1 MKRSD
6 TLGWSQLKVAML
18 LLAGFAILVWVAFN
32 SNSGSMFEKRSD
44 LSARLA
50 DAEGITS
57 GAPVFFLGIE
67 AGKITSLAYDTK
79 DVAMP
84 IALTLEV
91 RDEFRRSLRADAYVR
106 VSAFG
111 VIGDKFL
118 ELERGTAAAPL
129 PEGKVLLGRSEG
141 GIADLIEPGRRAMT
155 KVDGLLTELETISI
169 GLRDGKGTIGKLLT
183 DEDVHDHFMA
193 TLQETQAALADFR
206 KTQRDMGQ
214 QLTSAASSIAST
226 AGSFDS
232 LATDWRTGEGTIH
245 RLAED
250 PALYEN
256 LNAATARLDR
266 VLAEVER
273 GDGLL
278 SRLLKDPEFANEVT
292 GLVVDLRALLVDMRE
307 HPGKYVQFSV
317 F

>member
-6 TLGWSQLKVAML
+6 TLGWSQLKVAMV

-32 SNSGSMFEKRSD
+32 SNIGGMFEKRSD

-50 DAEGITS
+50 DAQGITS

-67 AGKITSLAYDTK
+67 AGKITSLTYDAK
-79 DVAMP
+79 AVATP

-91 RDEFRRSLRADAYVR
+91 RDEFRRSLRSDAYVR

-118 ELERGTAAAPL
+118 ELERGTAADPL
-129 PEGKVLLGRSEG
+129 PEGTVLPGRVEG

-169 GLRDGKGTIGKLLT
+169 GVREGKGTIGKLLA
-183 DEDVHDHFMA
+183 DEDVHDHLLA
-193 TLQETQAALADFR
+193 TLQETQTALADFR

-232 LATDWRTGEGTIH
+232 LATDWRTGEGTIR

-256 LNAATARLDR
+256 LNAAAARLEH